1 MFLAA
6 LNYSTI
12 ITKNMMFQNLICF
25 WSFGRFLLIVLNR
38 IDMISFYK
46 KWSYPESS
54 EDIILPIF
62 EILKMEVVY
71 IMLTKIYLDDLR

>member
-46 KWSYPESS
+46 SEVTLSLLKILFCLFLKYSKWKLS
-54 EDIILPIF
+54 I
-62 EILKMEVVY
+62 
-71 IMLTKIYLDDLR
+71 

>member
-46 KWSYPESS
+46 K
-54 EDIILPIF
+54 
-62 EILKMEVVY
+62 
-71 IMLTKIYLDDLR
+71 